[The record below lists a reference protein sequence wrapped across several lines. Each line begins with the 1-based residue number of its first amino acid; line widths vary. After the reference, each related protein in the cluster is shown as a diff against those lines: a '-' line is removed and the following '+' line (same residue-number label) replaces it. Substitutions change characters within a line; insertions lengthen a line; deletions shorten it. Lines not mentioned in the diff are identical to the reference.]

1 MAKYNK
7 NIQKFIED
15 NNINLSYFKKNKQAI
30 LFNKVDLNP
39 IVTKWGMYKE
49 EEKVKITISNVIGK
63 SMNTSK
69 NILLELNELFD
80 ETADEYQKRSITMLD
95 YNKDNI
101 IDNLQKSF
109 LKEPITLTEINRGK
123 YVVRDNGMHRCSLIR
138 THYLNELS
146 RCKELNKIKEIENKY
161 TITAFLENLDLVKT
175 YSSYIF
181 SLLNKNV
188 TLEEELDNNYK
199 KTGKIVLNY
208 ENGKKNILNDN
219 ELIEYLKG
227 NMRDI
232 PNSDLKNNLIK
243 LSKKDDHFKE
253 FVKENLNEIT
263 TINI

>member
-1 MAKYNK
+1 
-7 NIQKFIED
+7 
-15 NNINLSYFKKNKQAI
+15 
-30 LFNKVDLNP
+30 LN
-39 IVTKWGMYKE
+39 
-49 EEKVKITISNVIGK
+49 
-63 SMNTSK
+63 
-69 NILLELNELFD
+69 
-80 ETADEYQKRSITMLD
+80 
-95 YNKDNI
+95 
-101 IDNLQKSF
+101 
-109 LKEPITLTEINRGK
+109 
-123 YVVRDNGMHRCSLIR
+123 
-138 THYLNELS
+138 
-146 RCKELNKIKEIENKY
+146 
-161 TITAFLENLDLVKT
+161 
-175 YSSYIF
+175 IF